1 MDEDGPHFVDGLKT
15 AAKPVCYRVR
25 MAAQNPGRF
34 FDHIAPVNFDM
45 ARITAG
51 TRVYPMASLIAL
63 RQSAAKPLNPL
74 LTVISGHP
82 LQLVRDAGAK
92 PQFPR
97 HGQAAACQS

>member
-45 ARITAG
+45 AWITAAHAHLLHG
-51 TRVYPMASLIAL
+51 RSDCASQERSKA
-63 RQSAAKPLNPL
+63 LNPL
-74 LTVISGHP
+74 LAVISGHP

-92 PQFPR
+92 PQFPQ